1 MINYFLIIV
10 IDSSFHSFE
19 TDNNLDVLS
28 IVIILYASLE
38 EGLKCVDDLD
48 DLSIEELNKIDGPKK
63 ILIHINNS
71 NPILNEKSYERKIL
85 SDNNIDVSFDGM
97 EISL

>member
-48 DLSIEELNKIDGPKK
+48 DLIFSFTAQFSSIITNYFCQLKKMAPLIMIKKCIITEL
-63 ILIHINNS
+63 ILHKYS
-71 NPILNEKSYERKIL
+71 PL
-85 SDNNIDVSFDGM
+85 
-97 EISL
+97 